1 MLPSDAHYVSPD
13 IAYYKTISQKLMSF
27 LIKHTKVIQQFSID
41 EAFFDIT
48 DYADMYNVSYEEIAK
63 RLKESIQKNVGIP
76 VSI

>member
-1 MLPSDAHYVSPD
+1 
-13 IAYYKTISQKLMSF
+13 MSF